1 MKDELMLQ
9 LLTTIKFN
17 LSVDGLINMEL
28 TYADIGE
35 KLAALTEKGYINRNV
50 DLIKLSEKGEAKFN
64 ALKEKMDRN
73 VKFLWIRP
81 LLEESIPKI
90 DKNEVY
96 LPKNWRK

>member
-17 LSVDGLINMEL
+17 LSVDGLISMGL

-35 KLAALTEKGYINRNV
+35 KLAVLTEKDYIERNA
-50 DLIKLSEKGEAKFN
+50 DIIKLSEKGEAKFN
-64 ALKEKMDRN
+64 ALSEKMDRN

-81 LLEESIPKI
+81 LLEEIIPKM
-90 DKNEVY
+90 DKNDVY
-96 LPKNWRK
+96 LPKNWRI